1 MVRHKYNPQFGVD
14 DQIELLPNSN
24 KIPIKLPNV
33 KMHLQPDR
41 PPNLARAHDARFENI
56 NRDPKILSK
65 VKSPPTIDFGKIPER
80 DTSNTLINKNTVC
93 HMYSIND
100 SQVKKRSNITFVD
113 IGKMKDRPKDGE
125 IDYTHDELRA
135 SQQQLG
141 STSGK
146 SLSLGGIN
154 GPISMNKQAP
164 RSFAHFKVA
173 EQQEK

>member
-1 MVRHKYNPQFGVD
+1 
-14 DQIELLPNSN
+14 
-24 KIPIKLPNV
+24 
-33 KMHLQPDR
+33 MHLQPER

-56 NRDPKILSK
+56 NRDPTILSK
-65 VKSPPTIDFGKIPER
+65 VRSPPIVDFGKVPVR
-80 DTSNTLINKNTVC
+80 DTSHTLINKNTVC

-100 SQVKKRSNITFVD
+100 SQVKKRSNMSFVD
-113 IGKMKDRPKDGE
+113 ISKMKDKPKDPE

-154 GPISMNKQAP
+154 GPISMNKQP
-164 RSFAHFKVA
+164 TRSFAHFKVA
-173 EQQEK
+173 EEQEK